1 MNWIQRNISRTPRFL
16 FVFTLFCFR
25 FFSRRKMRKVNETL
39 EESFFFLKKK
49 KHERTNSNEWI
60 ENYDDA
66 VCFGVVCDVKSR
78 QHDHIL
84 DERKKPT
91 RKIKQVSI
99 NISRNSISSFYRWI
113 VKDLNCICGHYH
125 TVGFCGLNQ
134 YTYTAARSTPLESL
148 KIRIHENV
156 EYTRAEH
163 ALRYE

>member
-1 MNWIQRNISRTPRFL
+1 M
-16 FVFTLFCFR
+16 
-25 FFSRRKMRKVNETL
+25 
-39 EESFFFLKKK
+39 
-49 KHERTNSNEWI
+49 
-60 ENYDDA
+60 
-66 VCFGVVCDVKSR
+66 
-78 QHDHIL
+78 
-84 DERKKPT
+84 
-91 RKIKQVSI
+91 KQVSI

-163 ALRYE
+163 AFWSNSGHGSNYGNANKQW